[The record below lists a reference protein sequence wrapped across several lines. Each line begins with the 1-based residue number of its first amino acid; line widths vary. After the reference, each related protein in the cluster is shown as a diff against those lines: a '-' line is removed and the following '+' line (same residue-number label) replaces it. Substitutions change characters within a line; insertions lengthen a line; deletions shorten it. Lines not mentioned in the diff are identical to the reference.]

1 MKFQKKFNN
10 LKNIQL
16 LKNMDKEE
24 LNKIKLRQMY
34 KSV

>member
-16 LKNMDKEE
+16 LNMDKEE